1 MKLSFL
7 SNAGGASTNLTAP
20 TATWTYKYYMHG
32 DDIGYFRWYWSAG
45 TSLGTGTLTL
55 LRGIYDGTSATEVS
69 GEKQSNGN
77 QSWKSGTID
86 LVANGI
92 KGSGR
97 MVLLY
102 AKSANTGFR
111 GDACFQRMK
120 MNIQGHVT
128 DLSPPSSTYTGWRGQ
143 DIGDS
148 GMDPSTDMEPEW
160 ENGNLYFNTVSTT
173 VYTNGPWSYRTNA
186 VPSGC
191 SNTGPCQED
200 GSDGSYYMFVET
212 SNNSYSNMYY
222 AFRYCFVYTLDTF
235 TI

>member
-1 MKLSFL
+1 MKLSSL
-7 SNAGGASTNLTAP
+7 SLAGASTNLTTPSAI
-20 TATWTYKYYMHG
+20 WTYKYYMHG
-32 DDIGYFRWYWSAG
+32 DNIGYFRWYWSAG
-45 TSLGTGTLTL
+45 TAFGSGTLTL
-55 LRGIYDGTSATEVS
+55 LKGIADGTSTNEVS

-77 QSWKSGTID
+77 QSWKSGTIN

-102 AKSANTGFR
+102 AKGYNQGYK
-111 GDACFQRMK
+111 GDAAFQRMK
-120 MNIQGHVT
+120 MTIGGKVT
-128 DLSPPSSTYTGWRGQ
+128 DLSPPSSTSTVWRGQ

-148 GMDPSTDMEPEW
+148 GMDPATDMEPEW

-222 AFRYCFVYTLDTF
+222 SFRYCFAYTADTF

>member
-1 MKLSFL
+1 MKLSSL
-7 SNAGGASTNLTAP
+7 SLAGASTFLTAP

-45 TSLGTGTLTL
+45 TAFGSGTLTL
-55 LRGIYDGTSATEVS
+55 LTGIYDGTSTSEVS
-69 GEKQSNGN
+69 GEKQTNGN

-102 AKSANTGFR
+102 AKSANTGYK
-111 GDACFQRMK
+111 GDAAFQRMK
-120 MNIQGHVT
+120 MTIQGRET
-128 DLSPPSSTYTGWRGQ
+128 DLSPTSTSTDWRGQ
-143 DIGDS
+143 DIGDT
-148 GMDPSTDMEPEW
+148 GMDPSTDMEPDW

-173 VYTNGPWSYRTNA
+173 VYNNGPWSYRTNA

-191 SNTGPCQED
+191 SVTGPCQED

-222 AFRYCFVYTLDTF
+222 SFRYCFAYTADTF